1 MDPIY
6 LDNNA
11 TTPVDPAVCEVI
23 CRHLKETFGNPSS
36 THGYGK
42 RAHDIVEQ
50 ARRQVADLLGA
61 KPEEIVFTSGGT
73 EASNHA
79 LKGLVFAKLR
89 GWFGRWAKDA
99 HIIISSVEHP
109 ATVQPGEFLKS

>member
-11 TTPVDPAVCEVI
+11 TTPIDPAVCEVI

-42 RAHDIVEQ
+42 RAHDVVEQ
-50 ARRQVADLLGA
+50 ARRQVAGLLSA
-61 KPEEIVFTSGGT
+61 KPDEIVFTSGGT

-99 HIIISSVEHP
+99 RR
-109 ATVQPGEFLKS
+109 

>member
-1 MDPIY
+1 MTLSPTNSIY
-6 LDNNA
+6 LDYNA

-23 CRHLKETFGNPSS
+23 YRHLKETFGNPSS
-36 THGYGK
+36 THEYGK
-42 RAHDIVEQ
+42 RAHEVIEH
-50 ARRQVADLLGA
+50 ARCQVAGLVGA

-79 LKGLVFAKLR
+79 IKGLVFAKLS

-109 ATVQPGEFLKS
+109 ATVQ